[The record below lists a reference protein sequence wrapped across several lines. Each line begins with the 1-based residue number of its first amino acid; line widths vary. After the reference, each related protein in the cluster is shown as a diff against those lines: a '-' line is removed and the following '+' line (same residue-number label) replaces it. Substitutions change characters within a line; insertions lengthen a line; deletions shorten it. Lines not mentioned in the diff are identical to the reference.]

1 MEKEKLI
8 IHCFGTK
15 ISPKSCADQFLKTE
29 IKIAQIINEP
39 YYTIN
44 QPPISSYVEFVN
56 KTLRQ
61 GKEGDIQYAIQGI
74 VGELTELMK
83 ELDPTIPPDNIE
95 TIRAEAGDVLWY
107 LVLLI
112 SSQKEAFKNFKFR
125 SISSSETYFEIRKM
139 FHWID
144 KLCKYSNQH
153 DLDDMGVWRPR
164 ENCISITVYLYEI
177 LDFLLCCTDLTLFE
191 LIWYNQSKL
200 EKRLEMESKPD
211 ALINY
216 SLSKNGIH

>member
-1 MEKEKLI
+1 MEEEKFV

-15 ISPKSCADQFLKTE
+15 ISPKSYADSLLQTD
-29 IKIAQIINEP
+29 IKLARLINEP
-39 YYTIN
+39 YYIID
-44 QPPISSYVEFVN
+44 QQPISSYVEFVN

-74 VGELTELMK
+74 VGELAELMK
-83 ELDPTIPPDNIE
+83 ELDPTIPTYDIE

-112 SSQKEAFKNFKFR
+112 STQKEIFKNFKFR

-153 DLDDMGVWRPR
+153 DLDDMGVWKPR
-164 ENCISITVYLYEI
+164 ENCINITVYLYEI
-177 LDFLLCCTDLTLFE
+177 LDFLLCCTDLSLFE

-211 ALINY
+211 AEVD
-216 SLSKNGIH
+216 

>member
-1 MEKEKLI
+1 MEKDKLTV
-8 IHCFGTK
+8 HCFGTK
-15 ISPKSCADQFLKTE
+15 ISPKSCADLLLKTE

-39 YYTIN
+39 YYMKN
-44 QPPISSYVEFVN
+44 QPPISSYVKFVS
-56 KTLRQ
+56 KTLRS
-61 GKEGDIQYAIQGI
+61 GKEGDIPYAIQGI
-74 VGELTELMK
+74 VGELAELMK

-107 LVLLI
+107 LILLI
-112 SSQKEAFKNFKFR
+112 SSQKEVFKNFKFR
-125 SISSSETYFEIRKM
+125 SISSSETYFEIQKM

-164 ENCISITVYLYEI
+164 ENCINITEYLYEI
-177 LDFLLCCTDLTLFE
+177 LDFLLCCTDLSLFE
-191 LIWYNQSKL
+191 LIWYNKSKL

-211 ALINY
+211 AEVD
-216 SLSKNGIH
+216 

>member
-1 MEKEKLI
+1 MEEGKFV
-8 IHCFGTK
+8 IHCFGMK
-15 ISPKSCADQFLKTE
+15 ISPKNYADSLLQTD
-29 IKIAQIINEP
+29 IKIARLINEP
-39 YYTIN
+39 YYTID
-44 QPPISSYVEFVN
+44 QPPISLYVEFVT

-74 VGELTELMK
+74 VGELAELMK
-83 ELDPTIPPDNIE
+83 ELDPTIPTYDIE

-107 LVLLI
+107 FVLLI
-112 SSQKEAFKNFKFR
+112 STQKNVFQNFKFR
-125 SISSSETYFEIRKM
+125 SICSSETYFEIRKM

-153 DLDDMGVWRPR
+153 DLDNVGVWRPR

-191 LIWYNQSKL
+191 LISYNRNKL
-200 EKRLEMESKPD
+200 EKRFNIEIEPETEVD
-211 ALINY
+211 
-216 SLSKNGIH
+216 

>member
-1 MEKEKLI
+1 MEKEKLTV
-8 IHCFGTK
+8 HCFGTK
-15 ISPKSCADQFLKTE
+15 ISPKSCADLLLKTE

-39 YYTIN
+39 YYMIN
-44 QPPISSYVEFVN
+44 QPPISSYVEFVS
-56 KTLRQ
+56 KTLRS

-74 VGELTELMK
+74 VGELAELMK

-107 LVLLI
+107 LILLI
-112 SSQKEAFKNFKFR
+112 SSQKEVFKNFKFR

-164 ENCISITVYLYEI
+164 ENCINITVYLYEI
-177 LDFLLCCTDLTLFE
+177 LDFLLCCTDLSLFE

-200 EKRLEMESKPD
+200 EKRLEMESRPD
-211 ALINY
+211 AEVD
-216 SLSKNGIH
+216 

>member
-1 MEKEKLI
+1 MEKEKLTV
-8 IHCFGTK
+8 HCFGTK
-15 ISPKSCADQFLKTE
+15 ISPKSCADLLLKTE

-39 YYTIN
+39 YYMIN
-44 QPPISSYVEFVN
+44 QPPISSYVEFVS
-56 KTLRQ
+56 KTLRS
-61 GKEGDIQYAIQGI
+61 GKKGDIQYAIQGI
-74 VGELTELMK
+74 VGELAELMK

-107 LVLLI
+107 LILLI
-112 SSQKEAFKNFKFR
+112 SSQKEVFKNFKFR

-164 ENCISITVYLYEI
+164 ENCINITVYLYEI
-177 LDFLLCCTDLTLFE
+177 LDFLLCCTDLSLFE
-191 LIWYNQSKL
+191 LIWYNQTKL
-200 EKRLEMESKPD
+200 EKRLKIESKPD
-211 ALINY
+211 AEVD
-216 SLSKNGIH
+216 

>member
-1 MEKEKLI
+1 MEEEKFI

-15 ISPKSCADQFLKTE
+15 ISPKSCADLLLQTD
-29 IKIAQIINEP
+29 IKIARLIDEP
-39 YYTIN
+39 YYTID
-44 QPPISSYVEFVN
+44 QPPVSSYVEFVN

-74 VGELTELMK
+74 VGELAELMK

-107 LVLLI
+107 LILLI
-112 SSQKEAFKNFKFR
+112 SCQKEVFKNFKFR
-125 SISSSETYFEIRKM
+125 SISSSETYFEIRRM

-153 DLDDMGVWRPR
+153 DLDDMVVWRPR

-177 LDFLLCCTDLTLFE
+177 LDFLLCCTDLSFFE
-191 LIWYNQSKL
+191 LIWYNQNKL
-200 EKRLEMESKPD
+200 EKGLK
-211 ALINY
+211 
-216 SLSKNGIH
+216 

>member
-1 MEKEKLI
+1 MEEEKFV

-15 ISPKSCADQFLKTE
+15 ISPKSYANSLLQTD
-29 IKIAQIINEP
+29 IKIARLINEP
-39 YYTIN
+39 YYTID
-44 QPPISSYVEFVN
+44 QPPISLYVEFVN

-74 VGELTELMK
+74 VGELAELMK
-83 ELDPTIPPDNIE
+83 ELDPTIPSYDIE

-112 SSQKEAFKNFKFR
+112 STQKETFKNFKFR
-125 SISSSETYFEIRKM
+125 SVCSSETYFEIRKM

-153 DLDDMGVWRPR
+153 DLDDIGIWRPR
-164 ENCISITVYLYEI
+164 ENCISITVFLYEI
-177 LDFLLCCTDLTLFE
+177 LDFLLCCTDLSLFE
-191 LIWYNQSKL
+191 LILYNRNKL
-200 EKRLEMESKPD
+200 EKRFNIESKPGAEVD
-211 ALINY
+211 
-216 SLSKNGIH
+216 

>member
-1 MEKEKLI
+1 MEKEKLTV
-8 IHCFGTK
+8 HCFGTK
-15 ISPKSCADQFLKTE
+15 ISPKSCADLLLKTE

-39 YYTIN
+39 YYMIN
-44 QPPISSYVEFVN
+44 QPPISSYVEFVS
-56 KTLRQ
+56 KTLRS

-74 VGELTELMK
+74 VGELAELMK

-107 LVLLI
+107 LILLI
-112 SSQKEAFKNFKFR
+112 SSQKEVFKNFKFR

-164 ENCISITVYLYEI
+164 ENCINITVYLYEI
-177 LDFLLCCTDLTLFE
+177 LDFLLCCTDLSLFE
-191 LIWYNQSKL
+191 LIWYNQTKL
-200 EKRLEMESKPD
+200 EKRLKIESKPD
-211 ALINY
+211 AEVD
-216 SLSKNGIH
+216 

>member
-1 MEKEKLI
+1 MKEDKLI

-15 ISPKSCADQFLKTE
+15 ISPKSCADLLLKTD
-29 IKIAQIINEP
+29 IKIAQLIDEP

-44 QPPISSYVEFVN
+44 QPQISSYVEFVN
-56 KTLRQ
+56 KTLRL

-74 VGELTELMK
+74 VGELAELMK

-112 SSQKEAFKNFKFR
+112 SSQKEVFKNFKFR

-139 FHWID
+139 FRWID

-177 LDFLLCCTDLTLFE
+177 LDFLLCCTDLSLFE

-200 EKRLEMESKPD
+200 EKRLKIESRPEAEVD
-211 ALINY
+211 
-216 SLSKNGIH
+216 

>member
-1 MEKEKLI
+1 MEEEKFV

-15 ISPKSCADQFLKTE
+15 ISPKSYADSLLQTD
-29 IKIAQIINEP
+29 IKLARLINEP
-39 YYTIN
+39 YYIID
-44 QPPISSYVEFVN
+44 QQPISSYVEFVN

-61 GKEGDIQYAIQGI
+61 GKEGDKQYAIQGI
-74 VGELTELMK
+74 VGELAELMK
-83 ELDPTIPPDNIE
+83 ELDPTIPTYDIE

-112 SSQKEAFKNFKFR
+112 STQKDVFQNFKFR
-125 SISSSETYFEIRKM
+125 SICSSETYFEIRKM

-164 ENCISITVYLYEI
+164 ENCINITVYLYEI
-177 LDFLLCCTDLTLFE
+177 LDFLLCCTDLSLFE
-191 LIWYNQSKL
+191 LIWYNQTKL
-200 EKRLEMESKPD
+200 EKRLKIESKPD
-211 ALINY
+211 AEVD
-216 SLSKNGIH
+216 

>member
-1 MEKEKLI
+1 M
-8 IHCFGTK
+8 
-15 ISPKSCADQFLKTE
+15 
-29 IKIAQIINEP
+29 
-39 YYTIN
+39 IN
-44 QPPISSYVEFVN
+44 QPPISSYVEFVS
-56 KTLRQ
+56 KTLRS

-74 VGELTELMK
+74 VGELAELMK

-107 LVLLI
+107 LILLI
-112 SSQKEAFKNFKFR
+112 SSQKEVFKNFKFR

-164 ENCISITVYLYEI
+164 ENCINITVYLYEI
-177 LDFLLCCTDLTLFE
+177 LDFLLCCTDLSLFE
-191 LIWYNQSKL
+191 LIWYNQTKL
-200 EKRLEMESKPD
+200 EKRLKIETKPD
-211 ALINY
+211 AEVD
-216 SLSKNGIH
+216 

>member
-1 MEKEKLI
+1 MEEEKFI

-15 ISPKSCADQFLKTE
+15 ISPKSCADLLLQTD
-29 IKIAQIINEP
+29 IKIARLIDEP
-39 YYTIN
+39 YYTID

-74 VGELTELMK
+74 VGELAELMK
-83 ELDPTIPPDNIE
+83 ELDPTIPSYNIE

-112 SSQKEAFKNFKFR
+112 SSQKEIFKNFKFR

-153 DLDDMGVWRPR
+153 DLDDIGVWRPR

-177 LDFLLCCTDLTLFE
+177 LDFLLCCTDLSLFE
-191 LIWYNQSKL
+191 LIWYNQNKL
-200 EKRLEMESKPD
+200 EKRFKIESEPVAEVD
-211 ALINY
+211 
-216 SLSKNGIH
+216 

>member
-1 MEKEKLI
+1 M
-8 IHCFGTK
+8 K
-15 ISPKSCADQFLKTE
+15 ISPKSYADSLLQTD
-29 IKIAQIINEP
+29 IKIARLINEP
-39 YYTIN
+39 YYTID
-44 QPPISSYVEFVN
+44 QPPISLYVEFVN

-74 VGELTELMK
+74 VGELAELMK
-83 ELDPTIPPDNIE
+83 ELDPTIPTYDIE

-112 SSQKEAFKNFKFR
+112 STQKDVFQNFKFR
-125 SISSSETYFEIRKM
+125 SICSSETYFEIRKM

-153 DLDDMGVWRPR
+153 DLDDIGVWRPR

-177 LDFLLCCTDLTLFE
+177 LDFLLCCTDLSLFE
-191 LIWYNQSKL
+191 LILYNRNKL
-200 EKRLEMESKPD
+200 EKRFNIESKPEAEVD
-211 ALINY
+211 
-216 SLSKNGIH
+216 

>member
-1 MEKEKLI
+1 MEEEKFV
-8 IHCFGTK
+8 IHCFGMK
-15 ISPKSCADQFLKTE
+15 ISPKSYADSLLQTD
-29 IKIAQIINEP
+29 IKIARLINEP
-39 YYTIN
+39 YYTID
-44 QPPISSYVEFVN
+44 QPPISLYVEFVN

-74 VGELTELMK
+74 VGELAELMK
-83 ELDPTIPPDNIE
+83 ELDPTIPTYDIE

-112 SSQKEAFKNFKFR
+112 STQKDVFQNFKFR
-125 SISSSETYFEIRKM
+125 SICSSETYFEIRKM

-153 DLDDMGVWRPR
+153 DLDDIGVWKPR

-177 LDFLLCCTDLTLFE
+177 LDFLLCCTDLSLFE
-191 LIWYNQSKL
+191 LILYNRNKL
-200 EKRLEMESKPD
+200 EKRFNIESKPEAEVD
-211 ALINY
+211 
-216 SLSKNGIH
+216 

>member
-1 MEKEKLI
+1 MEEEKFV

-15 ISPKSCADQFLKTE
+15 ISPKSYADSLLQTD
-29 IKIAQIINEP
+29 IKLARLINEP
-39 YYTIN
+39 YYIID
-44 QPPISSYVEFVN
+44 QQPISSYVEFVN

-74 VGELTELMK
+74 VGELAELMK
-83 ELDPTIPPDNIE
+83 ELDPTIPTYDIE

-112 SSQKEAFKNFKFR
+112 STQKNVFQNFKFR
-125 SISSSETYFEIRKM
+125 SICSSEAYFEIQKM

-153 DLDDMGVWRPR
+153 DLDDVGVWKPR

-177 LDFLLCCTDLTLFE
+177 LDFLLCCTDLSLFE
-191 LIWYNQSKL
+191 LILYNRNKL
-200 EKRLEMESKPD
+200 EKRFKIESKPEAEVD
-211 ALINY
+211 
-216 SLSKNGIH
+216 

>member
-1 MEKEKLI
+1 MTV
-8 IHCFGTK
+8 HCFGTK
-15 ISPKSCADQFLKTE
+15 ISPKSCADLLLKTE

-39 YYTIN
+39 YYMIN
-44 QPPISSYVEFVN
+44 QPPISSYVEFVS
-56 KTLRQ
+56 KTLRS

-74 VGELTELMK
+74 VGELAELMK

-107 LVLLI
+107 LILLI
-112 SSQKEAFKNFKFR
+112 SSQKEVFENFKFR

-164 ENCISITVYLYEI
+164 ENCINVTVYLYEI
-177 LDFLLCCTDLTLFE
+177 LDFLLCCTDLSLFE

-200 EKRLEMESKPD
+200 EKRLKMESKPD
-211 ALINY
+211 AEVY
-216 SLSKNGIH
+216 

>member
-1 MEKEKLI
+1 LRVPTSDLHAANACWSLFLLSTYLVVAEAASFDKKEL
-8 IHCFGTK
+8 CRSDTV
-15 ISPKSCADQFLKTE
+15 S
-29 IKIAQIINEP
+29 
-39 YYTIN
+39 
-44 QPPISSYVEFVN
+44 
-56 KTLRQ
+56 KTLRS

-74 VGELTELMK
+74 VGELAELMK

-107 LVLLI
+107 LILLI
-112 SSQKEAFKNFKFR
+112 SSQKEVFKNFKFR

-164 ENCISITVYLYEI
+164 ENCINITVYLYEI
-177 LDFLLCCTDLTLFE
+177 LDFLLCCTDLSLFE
-191 LIWYNQSKL
+191 LIWYNQTKL
-200 EKRLEMESKPD
+200 EKRLKIESEPD
-211 ALINY
+211 AEVD
-216 SLSKNGIH
+216 

>member
-1 MEKEKLI
+1 MEKEKLTV
-8 IHCFGTK
+8 HCFGTK
-15 ISPKSCADQFLKTE
+15 ISPKSCADLLLKTE

-39 YYTIN
+39 YYMIN
-44 QPPISSYVEFVN
+44 QSPISSYVEFVS
-56 KTLRQ
+56 KTLRS

-74 VGELTELMK
+74 VGELAELMK

-107 LVLLI
+107 LILLI
-112 SSQKEAFKNFKFR
+112 SSQKEVFKNFKFR

-164 ENCISITVYLYEI
+164 ENCINITVYLYEI
-177 LDFLLCCTDLTLFE
+177 LDFLLCCTDLSLFE
-191 LIWYNQSKL
+191 LIWYNQTKL
-200 EKRLEMESKPD
+200 EKRLKIESEPD
-211 ALINY
+211 AEVD
-216 SLSKNGIH
+216 

>member
-1 MEKEKLI
+1 MEEEKLI

-15 ISPKSCADQFLKTE
+15 ISPKSCADLLLQTE
-29 IKIAQIINEP
+29 IKIARLINEP
-39 YYTIN
+39 YYTID

-74 VGELTELMK
+74 VGELAELMK

-112 SSQKEAFKNFKFR
+112 STQKEVFKNFKFR

-177 LDFLLCCTDLTLFE
+177 LDFLLCCTDLSLFE
-191 LIWYNQSKL
+191 LIWYNQNKL
-200 EKRLEMESKPD
+200 EKRFKIESKPEAEVD
-211 ALINY
+211 
-216 SLSKNGIH
+216 

>member
-1 MEKEKLI
+1 MEKEKLTV
-8 IHCFGTK
+8 HCFGTK
-15 ISPKSCADQFLKTE
+15 ISPKSCADLLLKTE

-39 YYTIN
+39 YYMIN
-44 QPPISSYVEFVN
+44 QPPISSYVEFVS
-56 KTLRQ
+56 KTLRS

-74 VGELTELMK
+74 VGELAELMK

-107 LVLLI
+107 LILLI
-112 SSQKEAFKNFKFR
+112 SSQKEVFKNFKFR

-153 DLDDMGVWRPR
+153 DLDDVGVWRPR
-164 ENCISITVYLYEI
+164 ENCINITVYLYEI
-177 LDFLLCCTDLTLFE
+177 LDFLLCCTDLSLFE
-191 LIWYNQSKL
+191 LIWYNQTKL
-200 EKRLEMESKPD
+200 EKRLKIESEPD
-211 ALINY
+211 AEVD
-216 SLSKNGIH
+216 

>member
-1 MEKEKLI
+1 MEEGKFI
-8 IHCFGTK
+8 IHCFGAK
-15 ISPKSCADQFLKTE
+15 ISPKSCADLLLKTD
-29 IKIAQIINEP
+29 IKIAQLIDEP
-39 YYTIN
+39 YYTID
-44 QPPISSYVEFVN
+44 QPPISQYVEFVN

-74 VGELTELMK
+74 VGELAELMK

-112 SSQKEAFKNFKFR
+112 STQKEVFKNFKFR

-153 DLDDMGVWRPR
+153 DLDDIGVWRPR

-177 LDFLLCCTDLTLFE
+177 LDFLLCCTDLSLFE
-191 LIWYNQSKL
+191 LIWYNQNKL
-200 EKRLEMESKPD
+200 EKRFKIESRPEAEVD
-211 ALINY
+211 
-216 SLSKNGIH
+216 

>member
-1 MEKEKLI
+1 MENEKLAV
-8 IHCFGTK
+8 HCFGTK
-15 ISPKSCADQFLKTE
+15 ISPKSCADHFLKTV
-29 IKIAQIINEP
+29 IKIDQLINEP
-39 YYTIN
+39 CYTID

-74 VGELTELMK
+74 VGELAELMK

-112 SSQKEAFKNFKFR
+112 SSQKEAF
-125 SISSSETYFEIRKM
+125 KM

-191 LIWYNQSKL
+191 LIWYNQNKL
-200 EKRLEMESKPD
+200 EKRLGIKSKPEAEVD
-211 ALINY
+211 
-216 SLSKNGIH
+216 

>member
-1 MEKEKLI
+1 MEEEKFV

-15 ISPKSCADQFLKTE
+15 ISPKSYADSLLQTD
-29 IKIAQIINEP
+29 IKLARLINEP
-39 YYTIN
+39 YYIID
-44 QPPISSYVEFVN
+44 QQPISSYVEFVN

-74 VGELTELMK
+74 VGELAELMK

-191 LIWYNQSKL
+191 LIWYNQNKL
-200 EKRLEMESKPD
+200 EKRLGIKSKPEAEVD
-211 ALINY
+211 
-216 SLSKNGIH
+216 

>member
-1 MEKEKLI
+1 MEEEKLI

-15 ISPKSCADQFLKTE
+15 ISPKGCADLLLKTE
-29 IKIAQIINEP
+29 IKIAQMINEP

-44 QPPISSYVEFVN
+44 QPPISSYVKFVN
-56 KTLRQ
+56 KTLRP

-74 VGELTELMK
+74 VGELAELMK

-107 LVLLI
+107 LILLI
-112 SSQKEAFKNFKFR
+112 SSQKEAFENFKFR

-144 KLCKYSNQH
+144 KLCKYSSQH

-164 ENCISITVYLYEI
+164 KNCINITVYLYEI
-177 LDFLLCCTDLTLFE
+177 LDFLLCCTDLSLFE
-191 LIWYNQSKL
+191 LIWYNQNKL

-211 ALINY
+211 AEVD
-216 SLSKNGIH
+216 